1 MKAVIPVAGIGKRLR
16 PQTITVPKALLNVA
30 GKPILGY
37 IVDSLIGMGVTEL
50 ILIIGYR
57 GDMIREY
64 MTGTYDVETHFV
76 VQEEQQ
82 GIAQAVSLARPYAD
96 GSVLMIILGDTIIET
111 DFSSIPRAGDHV
123 LGVREVVDPRR
134 FGICEINGDVI
145 TNIVEKP
152 KKPKSN
158 LALVGLYYL
167 RDSTQLF
174 ETCAELIEKNI
185 KTKGEYQITDA
196 LQLMIERGV
205 EFRPLEIEGW
215 YDCGK
220 VETLLETNRVLL
232 DKSKSV
238 YAREGSIIVSPCYID
253 SESEITGSIIGPYVS
268 IARGCRVSDSIIK
281 NSILNE
287 GSVLEY
293 VVLNGSVVGA
303 YAEVIGSRGSFNIS
317 DYSKIDFHRRE
328 FFLD

>member
-16 PQTITVPKALLNVA
+16 PQTITMPKALLNVA

-37 IVDSLIGMGVTEL
+37 IVDSLLEMGVTEL
-50 ILIIGYR
+50 IPIIGYK
-57 GDMIREY
+57 GEMIREY
-64 MTGTYDVETHFV
+64 VTGTYDVEAHFV
-76 VQEEQQ
+76 EQEEQL
-82 GIAQAVSLARPYAD
+82 GIAQAVSLARRYAD
-96 GSVLMIILGDTIIET
+96 GSELIIILGDTIIET
-111 DFSSIPRAGDHV
+111 DFSMIPKTGDHV

-152 KKPKSN
+152 KNPKSN

-174 ETCAELIEKNI
+174 EACAELIEKNI

-205 EFRPLEIEGW
+205 EFRPFEIEGW

-220 VETLLETNRVLL
+220 METLLETNRILL
-232 DKSKSV
+232 DKSKGV

-253 SESEITGSIIGPYVS
+253 SKSEITGSIIGPYVS
-268 IARGCRVSDSIIK
+268 IARGCRISDSIIK

-287 GSVLEY
+287 GSVIGG
-293 VVLNGSVVGA
+293 VVLDGSVVGA
-303 YAEVIGSRGSFNIS
+303 YAKVVGSRGSFNIS
-317 DYSKIDFHRRE
+317 DYSEIDFQR
-328 FFLD
+328 